1 MDMKLLNTISKILVE
16 QTSNVPLIFPAT
28 KWFPGGR
35 YGEFR
40 QRYNNGQGGHHYAND
55 IAFPVGTPLYAP
67 HSGYVTTKPNAGSCG
82 YMLIIGKTTDN
93 YYSKF
98 CHLLGFAVSNGQWV
112 NAGDLVGYSGGAHKE
127 FGAGNSTG
135 AHLHW
140 EFKVKGAT
148 KDPYKGYLD
157 KSRLAESLEESEVNL
172 YL

>member
-16 QTSNVPLIFPAT
+16 QTSDVPLIFPAT
-28 KWFPGGR
+28 KWYPGGR
-35 YGEFR
+35 YGEVR
-40 QRYNNGQGGHHYAND
+40 KKKDGSTRVHYAND
-55 IAFPVGTPLYAP
+55 IGFPVGTPLFAP
-67 HSGYVTTKPNAGSCG
+67 HSGYVTTKPNASTCG

-112 NAGDLVGYSGGAHKE
+112 NAGELVGYSGGASGE

-157 KSRLAESLEESEVNL
+157 KSRLAESLEESEVNV